1 MMRSLWSGVS
11 GLGAHQIAMDVEGH
25 NIANVS
31 TTGYKYSRAN
41 FEDMMSQTSK
51 IATGPQGDLGGTNSM
66 QVGLG
71 TSVTSV
77 TKIFKQGSVQTTEKL
92 TDVAIQGDGF
102 FIVSGDGGYT
112 QKYTRNGDFLFDKY
126 GNFVNNA
133 GYIVQGWMRDEE
145 TGEIDSTRQVQN
157 ILVKP
162 DLTMPARATT
172 KLDIAAT
179 LNTGDNIG
187 DQKVPIYELDSFRGY
202 TDRNQDGVT
211 AGAAELHD
219 ENIED
224 SFKNTK
230 NSDYRLVEKGVDMGI
245 LHNQKG
251 EAYNLREG
259 QGIWVSYATA
269 KTQPITVEDID
280 PAVGK
285 AFDVTING
293 TQVKGN
299 VTSINELARLINS
312 RSQET
317 GVKAVVVNGSQI
329 QLANQN
335 DSGTTS
341 STKNIKITN
350 VVSGL
355 GITEQ
360 KVITAYQYK
369 YTTAQ
374 IGTYKDPKADPK
386 VPSSM
391 IQAGK
396 EPYDDTLER
405 SFHSTEDLRA
415 AMQEDARRNVD
426 YDGDPASSG
435 KPDPNLGVMVTVNKE
450 GQFEIRNEFSKE
462 SVEVSKKA
470 NDVLISNTPIG
481 KPTAAANYT
490 AGAFENNSDKEITVS
505 IYDKDGKKTE
515 VKIPAANA
523 GVAGTSPEIT
533 IPDGG
538 YATMDGDVTVKNDI
552 TYTLTGEAAS
562 GKGMNLY
569 ITGLTD
575 PANNV
580 GENIRFTE
588 IMSPMRGA
596 LNRSEYPKTT
606 QASYISAHST
616 TTPIYDSLGGTK
628 DIKFDFIKE
637 GYADN
642 GGTRWKIIIQVPE
655 PAKINF
661 SSNTTLPSNL
671 VVGEVTFNPDG
682 TLATYYPTSIQYSS
696 NNGSIGGQPILLDL
710 GTAGDTDGLVA
721 HDAKSNTKFFTQDGY
736 KGGDL
741 DGIKIDESG
750 TIIGSFTNGRSLGL
764 AKIAMAKFI
773 NNEGLTSEGGT
784 LFSVSPN
791 SGEAIIGEAITA
803 GRGKMQSSA
812 LEMSNVDL
820 SRALTNLIVIQR
832 GFQASSK
839 TITTSDQMLNTLLQ
853 LKQ

>member
-202 TDRNQDGVT
+202 TDRNGDGK
-211 AGAAELHD
+211 AEGKAELHD
-219 ENIED
+219 ENID
-224 SFKNTK
+224 DAFKNTK
-230 NSDYRLVEKGVDMGI
+230 NSDYKLVEKAVDMGI

-269 KTQPITVEDID
+269 KTQPIDID
-280 PAVGK
+280 DIDTVDGSE
-285 AFDVTING
+285 FDVKING
-293 TQVKGN
+293 TQIKGTVN
-299 VTSINELARLINS
+299 SIADLARLINGH
-312 RSQET
+312 SQET
-317 GVKAVVVNGSQI
+317 GVKAVVINGSQI

-335 DSGTTS
+335 DLGTTDK
-341 STKNIKITN
+341 TKNIKITDVN
-350 VVSGL
+350 EGL
-355 GITEQ
+355 GIEENNI
-360 KVITAYQYK
+360 ITAYQYK

-386 VPSSM
+386 LPSST
-391 IQAGK
+391 IAAGK
-396 EPYDDTLER
+396 DAYDDTTER
-405 SFHSTEDLRA
+405 FFHSTDDLRH
-415 AMQEDARRNVD
+415 AMQEDARENVN
-426 YDGDPASSG
+426 YDGKDNGDKNSG
-435 KPDPNLGVMVTVNKE
+435 VEVTVNKD
-450 GQFEIRNEFSKE
+450 GQFEIKNKFTD
-462 SVEVSKKA
+462 
-470 NDVLISNTPIG
+470 N
-481 KPTAAANYT
+481 
-490 AGAFENNSDKEITVS
+490 
-505 IYDKDGKKTE
+505 
-515 VKIPAANA
+515 
-523 GVAGTSPEIT
+523 
-533 IPDGG
+533 PD
-538 YATMDGDVTVKNDI
+538 
-552 TYTLTGEAAS
+552 ES
-562 GKGMNLY
+562 GKAMNLY

-575 PANNV
+575 PANNI

-588 IMSPMRGA
+588 VMSPMRGA
-596 LNRSEYPKTT
+596 LNANDYPKTT
-606 QASYISAHST
+606 QGSYISAHST

-642 GGTRWKIIIQVPE
+642 GGTRWKMIIQVPE

-661 SSNTTLPSNL
+661 SGNTTLPSNL

-773 NNEGLTSEGGT
+773 NNEGLTSEGGA

>member
-145 TGEIDSTRQVQN
+145 TGEIDSTSQVKN
-157 ILVKP
+157 IIVKP
-162 DLTMPARATT
+162 DLTMPAKATT

-187 DQKVPIYELDSFRGY
+187 DEKIPIYELDSFRGY
-202 TDRNQDGVT
+202 TDRNGDGK
-211 AGAAELHD
+211 AEGKAELHD
-219 ENIED
+219 ENID
-224 SFKNTK
+224 DAFKNTK
-230 NSDYRLVEKGVDMGI
+230 NSDYKLVEKAVDMGI

-251 EAYNLREG
+251 QAYNLREG

-269 KTQPITVEDID
+269 KTQPIDID
-280 PAVGK
+280 EIDPVNGSD
-285 AFDVTING
+285 FDVTINETQIKG
-293 TQVKGN
+293 TVN
-299 VTSINELARLINS
+299 SIADLARLINGH
-312 RSQET
+312 SQET
-317 GVKAVVVNGSQI
+317 GVKAVVINGSQI

-335 DSGTTS
+335 DLGTTDK
-341 STKNIKITN
+341 TKNIKITDVN
-350 VVSGL
+350 EGL
-355 GITEQ
+355 GIEEN
-360 KVITAYQYK
+360 KIITAYQYK

-386 VPSSM
+386 LPSST
-391 IQAGK
+391 IAAGK
-396 EPYDDTLER
+396 DAYDDKTER
-405 SFHSTEDLRA
+405 FFHSTDDLRH
-415 AMQEDARRNVD
+415 AMQEDARVNVD
-426 YDGDPASSG
+426 YNGEDGKTDDD
-435 KPDPNLGVMVTVNKE
+435 KNMGVEVSVNKE
-450 GQFEIRNEFSKE
+450 GQFEIKNKFTD
-462 SVEVSKKA
+462 
-470 NDVLISNTPIG
+470 N
-481 KPTAAANYT
+481 
-490 AGAFENNSDKEITVS
+490 
-505 IYDKDGKKTE
+505 
-515 VKIPAANA
+515 
-523 GVAGTSPEIT
+523 
-533 IPDGG
+533 PD
-538 YATMDGDVTVKNDI
+538 
-552 TYTLTGEAAS
+552 ES
-562 GKGMNLY
+562 GKAMNLY

-575 PANNV
+575 PANNI

-588 IMSPMRGA
+588 VMSPMRGA
-596 LNRSEYPKTT
+596 LNANDYPKTT

-616 TTPIYDSLGGTK
+616 TAPIYDSLGGTK

-710 GTAGDTDGLVA
+710 GTAGDSDGLVA
-721 HDAKSNTKFFTQDGY
+721 HDAKSHTKFFTQDGY

-803 GRGKMQSSA
+803 GRGKIQSSA